1 MGCAFA
7 GKVRTM
13 ICTSIGISRL
23 ARMRV
28 RHSAS
33 CALVGSF
40 SYSRRYVTSSK
51 SEFRARSS
59 IE

>member
-13 ICTSIGISRL
+13 ICTSMGMSRL

-33 CALVGSF
+33 SDAVGSF
-40 SYSRRYVTSSK
+40 SYSRR
-51 SEFRARSS
+51 
-59 IE
+59 